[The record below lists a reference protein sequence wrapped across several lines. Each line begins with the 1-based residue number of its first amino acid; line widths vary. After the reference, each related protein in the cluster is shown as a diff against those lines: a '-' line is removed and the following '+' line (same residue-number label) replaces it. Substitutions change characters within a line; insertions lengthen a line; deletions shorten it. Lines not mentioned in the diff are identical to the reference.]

1 MGIWLPQYGGLIAL
15 KESYDVQRRR
25 SIKDGDFDLVSGTE
39 DEFYRV
45 EGRLKKDIVV
55 YTV

>member
-1 MGIWLPQYGGLIAL
+1 MGIWLTQYGGLIAL

>member
-39 DEFYRV
+39 DE
-45 EGRLKKDIVV
+45 
-55 YTV
+55 